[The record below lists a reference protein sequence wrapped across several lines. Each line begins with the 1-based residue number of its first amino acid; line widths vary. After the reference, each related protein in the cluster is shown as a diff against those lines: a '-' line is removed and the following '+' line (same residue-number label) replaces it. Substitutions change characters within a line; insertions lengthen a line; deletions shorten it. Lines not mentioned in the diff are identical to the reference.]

1 VEVSLMPKKII
12 LDLDPGVDDALAV
25 LLALYHPEVELVAVT
40 SVGGNVPPGVAS
52 RNVSGILGLFDPPRW
67 PRVGVASLPDDGL
80 PVEGRYG
87 LPVDCLEAAQLKVAE
102 LRSPHPAEKVICE
115 EVRAAPGQV
124 TVVALGPLTNIARA
138 FIRDPELP
146 SLINRLWISGGSVS
160 VGGNI
165 TPAAEFN
172 IYCDPKAARYVFRS
186 HASKVLVPLDVTN
199 KVLFTFDHLLNL
211 PPATTRVG
219 DFLRT
224 ILPPAFR
231 SYREKLG
238 IEGIHIHDTLTL
250 MAAIQPDLLEYE
262 ELAGDV
268 EIEGELCRG
277 ATVFD
282 RRRVPEWQRNV
293 TVARKMESDRAIELV
308 MSGLDHAALRA
319 GPALP

>member
-1 VEVSLMPKKII
+1 MPKKII

>member
-1 VEVSLMPKKII
+1 MPKKII

-262 ELAGDV
+262 ELAGDI